1 MSQELKK
8 VMIVET
14 EGDGT
19 TVETMFNPKELSF
32 TKSVNW
38 SDDNVGQ
45 GTNFPALAFT
55 AGQAITVSI
64 ELFFDCYEK
73 SDQDVRP
80 EVKKCVHLCEIQD
93 CKGEKRPPIVQL
105 VWADSDPIGVGNFTG
120 VVESAQVKYTMFTTT
135 GVPCRASVT
144 VSIKQATEVHDA
156 QHSNKGSQKPL
167 NNAAEVSNTPG
178 AQEQLIENGTDPVSC
193 SYPQTYTA

>member
-8 VMIVET
+8 VIIRAT

-19 TVETMFNPKELSF
+19 TVKTMYNPKELSF
-32 TKSVNW
+32 TKSVSW

-64 ELFFDCYEK
+64 ELFFDWYERA
-73 SDQDVRP
+73 DQDVRG

-93 CKGEKRPPIVQL
+93 CNGEKRPPIVEL

-120 VVESAQVKYTMFTTT
+120 VVESAQVKYTMFTTD
-135 GVPCRASVT
+135 GIPCRASVT
-144 VSIKQATEVHDA
+144 ISIKQATEVHDS
-156 QHSNKGSQKPL
+156 QHSKGAQKSL
-167 NNAAEVSNTPG
+167 SNAADVSNTPG
-178 AQEQLIENGTDPVSC
+178 AQEQLIESGKDPVTC